1 LLETGAVRRPFG
13 NNPHAEPHTR
23 PGPVRGA
30 GKKAGGQLPP
40 QKATPSPKVAPARET
55 TLNDATVQQLFKQGE
70 EYFKKDKPEEAI
82 RIFLNIYRFSKDML
96 TFLPI
101 VQPQYEKL
109 LKEGSLSQEER
120 EDLYIKQKRI
130 TDLTNKYTSLKIE
143 SAYYA
148 GAIYAKRGTRSRRE
162 NTFSKSARQRPSR
175 LTQVNMVQ
183 I

>member
-1 LLETGAVRRPFG
+1 MLSLTLG
-13 NNPHAEPHTR
+13 
-23 PGPVRGA
+23 PGLSE
-30 GKKAGGQLPP
+30 GQERKPAAKLPP

-120 EDLYIKQKRI
+120 EDVYIKQKRI

-148 GAIYAKRGTRSRRE
+148 GAIYAKRGDSEQARKYLLEVCQTAPFSLNPKSTWSRSKNLLLALFQLE
-162 NTFSKSARQRPSR
+162 GEF
-175 LTQVNMVQ
+175 
-183 I
+183 